1 MGYWGC
7 SGPVSAVSL
16 LLLSHSSAG
25 SETEVHFVRKPLR
38 CFKKKEETRPPGA
51 FGRCPSALRQRG
63 KGKRRAHREL
73 EAQVLGFL

>member
-16 LLLSHSSAG
+16 LLLSHSSVG

-38 CFKKKEETRPPGA
+38 CFKKK
-51 FGRCPSALRQRG
+51 
-63 KGKRRAHREL
+63 KRRGLQERLDAARPRCDSGERGSRGRT
-73 EAQVLGFL
+73 ESSRRRS